1 MQLSFPH
8 VNDAAFIDFIYQE
21 ELVKAVFDLVSSN
34 KGVKLN
40 EELISTFI
48 NTGKTNLITR
58 PIKLSEAFYKVAE
71 LSAIDREI
79 VQLAIKAWNDAITR
93 ASTTAMEYQQGL
105 DGLELPV
112 LRRFRLLDDE
122 KKYHFLVA
130 KSKLS
135 DLAGRQGADLF
146 AYLDLHD
153 GNKILYH
160 GKNVDELKFNMFFGF
175 PSRYPL
181 DKLKVGTLYFDEQ
194 LQDCESGFFK
204 TRLFSNL
211 KG

>member
-8 VNDAAFIDFIYQE
+8 VNDPAFIDFIYQE
-21 ELVKAVFDLVSSN
+21 ELIKAVFDLVNSTSA
-34 KGVKLN
+34 VKVN
-40 EELISTFI
+40 PELISTFI
-48 NTGKTNLITR
+48 DIGKTNRITR
-58 PIKLSEAFYKVAE
+58 PVKMTEVFDRFQQ
-71 LSAIDREI
+71 LSAIDHDI
-79 VQLAIKAWNDAITR
+79 VNRAIKNWNDALTR
-93 ASTTAMEYQQGL
+93 ASAIAIEYQQGL
-105 DGLELPV
+105 DGLELPI

-122 KKYHFLVA
+122 NQYHFLVA

-146 AYLDLHD
+146 AYFDLHYGD
-153 GNKILYH
+153 KILYH

-175 PSRYPL
+175 PSRYPW
-181 DKLKVGTLYFDEQ
+181 DKLKVGTFYFDEQ
-194 LQDCESGFFK
+194 LQSCERGFFK